1 MQLSDDR
8 RAGRLIEPPAPA
20 LEVDDVHHAYGRK
33 TALKGVSF
41 AIEPGRFTALLGP
54 NGAGKTTL
62 FGLLTRLLAL
72 QSGAI
77 RIEGTDIR
85 AGAAALAPLGLVFQ
99 QPTLDLDLS
108 VRQNLTYFAALRGIG
123 RRDAKE
129 RIVQELTRLDMAE
142 RARESVR
149 ALNGGHRRRVELAR
163 ALLHGPSVLLLDEP
177 TVGLDV
183 NSRSRIC
190 RHVHALA
197 RERGLAVLWS
207 THLIDEVWP
216 DDDLIVL
223 GGGEVLAKGVS
234 RDIVASTGAG
244 DLAEA
249 FTRLTGVQS
258 SAAPSL
264 DAALEKAASA

>member
-1 MQLSDDR
+1 MID
-8 RAGRLIEPPAPA
+8 PAQPA
-20 LEVDDVHHAYGRK
+20 LEVDDVHHTYGRK
-33 TALKGVSF
+33 AALKGVSF
-41 AIEPGRFTALLGP
+41 SIEPGRFTALLGP

-62 FGLLTRLLAL
+62 FALLTRLLAL
-72 QSGAI
+72 QSGSI

-85 AGAAALAPLGLVFQ
+85 AGSAALAPLGLVFQ

-123 RRDAKE
+123 RRDARA
-129 RIVQELTRLDMAE
+129 RIEAELTRLEMAE
-142 RARESVR
+142 RAKESVR

-163 ALLHGPSVLLLDEP
+163 ALLHNPSILLLDEP

-183 NSRSRIC
+183 ESRAKIC
-190 RHVHALA
+190 QHVHALA

-223 GGGEVLAKGVS
+223 GGGEILAKGVA
-234 RDIVASTGAG
+234 RDIVQSTGAA
-244 DLAEA
+244 DLAGA
-249 FTRLTGVQS
+249 FTRLTGAA
-258 SAAPSL
+258 SATAPTV
-264 DAALEKAASA
+264 DAALERASRKSAGGA

>member
-1 MQLSDDR
+1 MD
-8 RAGRLIEPPAPA
+8 E
-20 LEVDDVHHAYGRK
+20 VHHAYGRK
-33 TALKGVSF
+33 AALKGVSF
-41 AIEPGRFTALLGP
+41 TIEPGRFTALLGP

-62 FGLLTRLLAL
+62 FGLLTRLIAL
-72 QSGAI
+72 QSGTI
-77 RIEGTDIR
+77 RIEGVDIG

-108 VRQNLTYFAALRGIG
+108 VRQNLAYFAALRGIG
-123 RRDAKE
+123 RREAKA
-129 RIVQELTRLDMAE
+129 RIAAELTRLEMAD

-163 ALLHGPSVLLLDEP
+163 ALLHEPSVLLLDEP

-183 NSRSRIC
+183 EARSRIC

-197 RERGLAVLWS
+197 HERGLAVLWS

-216 DDDLIVL
+216 DDDLVVL
-223 GGGEVLAKGVS
+223 GEGAVLATGTG
-234 RDIVASTGAG
+234 RDIVARTGAA

-249 FTRLTGVQS
+249 FTRLTGVPS
-258 SAAPSL
+258 TRAPSPG
-264 DAALEKAASA
+264 AALEPAGRA